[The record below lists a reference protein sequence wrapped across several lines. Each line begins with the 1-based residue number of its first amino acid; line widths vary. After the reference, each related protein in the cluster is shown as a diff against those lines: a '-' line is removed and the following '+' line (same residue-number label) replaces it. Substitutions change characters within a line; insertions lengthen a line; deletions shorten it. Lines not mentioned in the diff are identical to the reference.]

1 VSAFSRLARFADAAA
16 PNIGYGL
23 TVFGTLFLGNV
34 GVLLATT
41 PRLEQVALGR
51 LAHVLAFAILVALA
65 VILTGLNIARARPLS
80 DRAAMLWV
88 WLLGFPASRRLAE
101 IALAVKWDPEMALEA
116 ALLATAALIVLLGAV
131 KPEPERAP

>member
-1 VSAFSRLARFADAAA
+1 VSGLSLLRRFADAAT
-16 PNIGYGL
+16 PNLGYGL

-41 PRLEQVALGR
+41 PRLEQIALGH
-51 LAHVLAFAILVALA
+51 LAHVLAFAILGGLA
-65 VILTGLNIARARPLS
+65 VIFTGLNIAHRRPLT
-80 DRAAMLWV
+80 DRAPMLWV

-116 ALLATAALIVLLGAV
+116 ALLAAAALIVLLGAV
-131 KPEPERAP
+131 RPAPERAP